1 MANTKYPKA
10 TGGTP
15 IISWLPNQIKAV
27 MKEMRH
33 IIKIIGDLNLNIASK
48 EFSLYEKIKLSLNKK
63 EKLLEEQLSLVNK
76 KIFLAEEVFDL
87 NKKYDLKDN

>member
-1 MANTKYPKA
+1 
-10 TGGTP
+10 
-15 IISWLPNQIKAV
+15 

-33 IIKIIGDLNLNIASK
+33 IIKIIGDLNLSIASK
-48 EFSLYEKIKLSLNKK
+48 EFNLYEKIKLSLNKK